1 MQESE
6 ISGEFQLGSKSLMVN
21 LKVVSFEEDNVF
33 FAYLPS
39 LDLTG
44 YGKTNNEATDSLK
57 VVLDEFLRY
66 TLQKNT
72 FFIELQRLGW
82 NITNKKKPISPPEM
96 SDLIN
101 INEQL
106 KDIINHKQY
115 TTSNYPVKLPAFA

>member
-1 MQESE
+1 
-6 ISGEFQLGSKSLMVN
+6 MVN